1 MLNSSESDNNVAGE
15 QGVVD
20 GDIKDESG
28 AQAKKPRR
36 KRTMF
41 PTEKVNKLE
50 LYFKENPYPAFTERE
65 SLSSELEIE
74 ETAINN
80 WFKNKRAR
88 EIRDRDKTKKKK
100 GRNRV
105 TLITTT
111 KKNIVDEESVSD
123 LKDPL
128 VVENKEEK
136 NVDRDD
142 DDDDINKNPQPT
154 SHSEDFS
161 VYEFPEFENGRT
173 EVTEAFEPILLR
185 ILSSPPK

>member
-142 DDDDINKNPQPT
+142 DDDINKNPQPT